1 MTTVTDRRT
10 EECVTPQQRTVSF
23 TSNRSMKWHDQ
34 AELTIHSRLCAVLR
48 MGPHDVRYLRE
59 DRTLTNCFV
68 ADLYNVT
75 CSSGCHRGLDVNGTQ
90 TGCFDSNLTQ
100 TQ

>member
-1 MTTVTDRRT
+1 
-10 EECVTPQQRTVSF
+10 
-23 TSNRSMKWHDQ
+23 MKWHDQ

-75 CSSGCHRGLDVNGTQ
+75 CSSGCSTWTAHKQDASTAIWPSD
-90 TGCFDSNLTQ
+90 C
-100 TQ
+100 